1 MQPHSGWLG
10 SGLTMALPALG
21 LRSVTLFVKEEVGF
35 PHLDRP
41 PEDFHGAC
49 HLGNPG
55 DQVSGLP
62 PFHLPSHCPELLQ
75 PDVCP
80 SPLLLCVGGRGT
92 HREGTTAF
100 LCAVTKALAW
110 YQGGPSWTPF

>member
-1 MQPHSGWLG
+1 
-10 SGLTMALPALG
+10 MALPSLG

-55 DQVSGLP
+55 DQVSGLL
-62 PFHLPSHCPELLQ
+62 PFRLPSHCSGLLQ

-80 SPLLLCVGGRGT
+80 SPLLVCVGGRGVPIGKGPQPFSVLLPK
-92 HREGTTAF
+92 HWLG
-100 LCAVTKALAW
+100 TKA
-110 YQGGPSWTPF
+110 GRPSWTPF